1 MAKGVE
7 LRAQMDT
14 ETVRAGR
21 DMAKGVELRAQM
33 DTETVRALL
42 LINGGGAIALLTLLS
57 SVLGKPDY
65 VDLAHAIL
73 CGVLV
78 FMLGLVFAVI
88 HNRLR
93 RKCSLLFEQHGM
105 CPPKGRVLGIELSQ
119 PTVCWLS
126 ERFMWLSIAAFI
138 SAGVIVAVVGLVTIN
153 RPQITSKVVPGA
165 ILNYKPDC
173 FAAPIICAT

>member
-1 MAKGVE
+1 MAE
-7 LRAQMDT
+7 
-14 ETVRAGR
+14 
-21 DMAKGVELRAQM
+21 GVELRAQM

-93 RKCSLLFEQHGM
+93 RKCSLLFELHHM
-105 CPPKGRVLGIELSQ
+105 RPPKGRLLGIELSQ
-119 PTVCWLS
+119 PTVCWVS
-126 ERFMWLSIAAFI
+126 EKFMWLSIAAFI
-138 SAGVIVAVVGLVTIN
+138 FAGAIVAIVGLVTIN
-153 RPQITSKVVPGA
+153 RPQITSKVASGA
-165 ILNYKPDC
+165 ILNYKPELIYKTFE
-173 FAAPIICAT
+173 FAG